1 MNTEKCKGGLMG
13 RNKEVNEKVKEERR
27 QKILAGALELFSLN
41 GAPGT
46 KISDIARHTGM
57 SNGLVYHYFASKEEI
72 YTELIR
78 TALDR
83 LEQAC
88 RHLAALPLL
97 PHEKIKYAIDELV
110 KTIRTNP
117 DAGRYHLF
125 VTQAIAAKNIPK
137 EAAQILD
144 AKRRIP
150 YEVMAQI
157 MEKGQQLG
165 TVRPGRSEDLS
176 FFFWVNINGMAQH
189 QVMYGK
195 TARQPPLELLYHMF
209 LIERNSTDV

>member
-1 MNTEKCKGGLMG
+1 MG
-13 RNKEVNEKVKEERR
+13 RNKEANEKVKEARR
-27 QKILAGALELFSLN
+27 EKILSGALELFSLN

-57 SNGLVYHYFASKEEI
+57 SNGLIYHYFPSKEAI

-78 TALDR
+78 IALDR
-83 LEQAC
+83 LEKAC
-88 RHLAALPLL
+88 LHLAALPLP
-97 PHEKIKYAIDELV
+97 PHDKIKYAIDALV
-110 KTIRTNP
+110 ETIRTRP

-125 VTQAIAAKNIPK
+125 VTQAIAADNIPEK
-137 EAAQILD
+137 AARLLE

-150 YEVMAQI
+150 YEVMAEI
-157 MEKGQQLG
+157 MAQGQQKG
-165 TVRPGRSEDLS
+165 TVRPGNPRDLA

-195 TARQPPLELLYHMF
+195 NAMQPALELLYHMF
-209 LIERNSTDV
+209 LTGKKDTDD